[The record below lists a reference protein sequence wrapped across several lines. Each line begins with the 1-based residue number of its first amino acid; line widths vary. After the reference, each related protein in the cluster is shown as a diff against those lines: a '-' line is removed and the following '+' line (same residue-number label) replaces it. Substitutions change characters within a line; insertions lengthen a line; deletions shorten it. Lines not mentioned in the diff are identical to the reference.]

1 MVNHI
6 EYIHIYE
13 CVNIQY
19 LQNNNFVKNMKY
31 NSKLNY
37 IYKKKINGV
46 NIVFLKIWK
55 YIIMYKVF

>member
-19 LQNNNFVKNMKY
+19 LPNNNFVKNIKY
-31 NSKLNY
+31 NFEIYY
-37 IYKKKINGV
+37 I
-46 NIVFLKIWK
+46 
-55 YIIMYKVF
+55 